1 MNEKKIAITGISGF
15 VGGNLARTLLSQGVK
30 VKGLIHRD
38 RRAVEGL
45 DIHLVEGDLLNPKSL
60 EQAFQGVD
68 LVYHLGASISLTNN
82 LPQLRA
88 VNVTGTRNVVEACLL
103 CGVNRLVHCSSIHA
117 FIQTPLDR
125 RLDETR
131 PLALTRKHPGYDRSK
146 ALSELEVQKGLAKGL
161 DAIIINPTAI
171 TGPFDFKPSYLGN
184 AIIFMALGKL
194 PALVQG
200 GFDWVD
206 VRDVVSGMIQAGNTA
221 PTGAKYL
228 LSGHWRSVVEM
239 GSLVAKFTKTRPPRL
254 TVPIWLA
261 YLGLPFINTLSQ
273 INNKEALYTRFS
285 LQTLKSNRYIS
296 HARAAGDLGYQPRP
310 FEVTIRD
317 TVQWFK
323 ENGYLHRE

>member
-1 MNEKKIAITGISGF
+1 
-15 VGGNLARTLLSQGVK
+15 
-30 VKGLIHRD
+30 
-38 RRAVEGL
+38 
-45 DIHLVEGDLLNPKSL
+45 
-60 EQAFQGVD
+60 
-68 LVYHLGASISLTNN
+68 
-82 LPQLRA
+82 
-88 VNVTGTRNVVEACLL
+88 
-103 CGVNRLVHCSSIHA
+103 
-117 FIQTPLDR
+117 
-125 RLDETR
+125 
-131 PLALTRKHPGYDRSK
+131 
-146 ALSELEVQKGLAKGL
+146 
-161 DAIIINPTAI
+161 
-171 TGPFDFKPSYLGN
+171 
-184 AIIFMALGKL
+184 
-194 PALVQG
+194 
-200 GFDWVD
+200 
-206 VRDVVSGMIQAGNTA
+206 VVSGMIQAGNTA

-239 GSLVAKFTKTRPPRL
+239 GNMVAKFTKTRPPRL